1 MPCNYWLI
9 AFLMM
14 NTFVT
19 QASTLTFH
27 QALTL
32 AYRNNPTLQAQA
44 AIVEQAKGQVIQSG
58 LYPNPSLAIQAENI
72 GTPSTLESGYT
83 GTDATILI
91 EQPIPLGN
99 RLYYQRQAAKMEFF
113 AACLKLEATRS
124 SLYIDVGN
132 AYVDAFYAQYWTHA
146 SKRLVKL
153 NESVVSSI
161 KKRFEIGANS
171 EVDLRL
177 AEITLDEAIIV
188 FDRARRNE
196 LKTKIALANLV
207 GVPSLNKRVLIEK
220 GLSHQLDTWPSIKKR
235 ILTSN
240 LIKAQMALVRAMGSR
255 ITAAA
260 KQVWPD
266 LNLQLGF
273 RHYEL
278 NDQKAVVV
286 SASAPIPVFN
296 QNQGNVYSA
305 RAKRNETIK
314 DLHQLKL
321 NLETNLYGNFL
332 DGLQFKE
339 EVHKV
344 TTRML
349 PNAKK
354 AVELAREGF
363 EQGRYSY
370 LILNNAMLM
379 LNREEKHYTKAHT
392 DYHKAIIKIQGLLMS
407 DSAQEK

>member
-1 MPCNYWLI
+1 MCRNFWFI
-9 AFLMM
+9 VFLMISAL
-14 NTFVT
+14 VA

-27 QALTL
+27 RALIL
-32 AYRNNPTLQAQA
+32 AYQNNPTLQAQVA
-44 AIVEQAKGQVIQSG
+44 VVEQAKGQFIQSR
-58 LYPNPSLAIQAENI
+58 LYPNPSLAVDAANI
-72 GTPSTLESGYT
+72 GVPSTLESGYN
-83 GTDATILI
+83 GTETTISI

-99 RLYYQRQAAKMEFF
+99 RLYYQGEAAKMEYF
-113 AACLKLEATRS
+113 AASLKLEATRS

-132 AYVDAFYAQYWTHA
+132 AFVDAFYAQYWTKA
-146 SKRLVKL
+146 SKRLVQL
-153 NESVVSSI
+153 NELVVSSI
-161 KKRFEIGANS
+161 KKRLEIGANS

-177 AEITLDEAIIV
+177 AEIALDEAIIV
-188 FDRARRNE
+188 FDRARRDE
-196 LKTKIALANLV
+196 LKSKIALANLV
-207 GVPSLNKRVLIEK
+207 GVTSLSKCVLTEK

-240 LIKAQMALVRAMGSR
+240 LIKAQMALVKAMGSR
-255 ITAAA
+255 ITATA

-273 RHYEL
+273 RHFKL
-278 NDQKAVVV
+278 NDQKAAVV

-296 QNQGNVYSA
+296 RNQGNVYSA
-305 RAKRNETIK
+305 LAKRNESIK
-314 DLHQLKL
+314 ELHKIKL
-321 NLETNLYGNFL
+321 NLDTTLYAAFL

-339 EVHKV
+339 EVQKV

-349 PNAKK
+349 PNANK

-370 LILNNAMLM
+370 LILNNSMLM
-379 LNREEKHYTKAHT
+379 LNREEEHYTKAHA

-407 DSAQEK
+407 DKSQEK

>member
-1 MPCNYWLI
+1 MPCNYLLI

-14 NTFVT
+14 SSVVT

-83 GTDATILI
+83 GTDTTILI

-99 RLYYQRQAAKMEFF
+99 RLYYQKQAARMEFF

-132 AYVDAFYAQYWTHA
+132 AYVDAFYAQYWTQA
-146 SKRLVKL
+146 SKRLVNL
-153 NESVVSSI
+153 NELVVSSI
-161 KKRFEIGANS
+161 KKRLDIGANS

-177 AEITLDEAIIV
+177 AEISLDEAIIV

-196 LKTKIALANLV
+196 LKTKIALANLI
-207 GVPSLNKRVLIEK
+207 GVPSLSKRVLNEK

-235 ILTSN
+235 ILASN
-240 LIKAQMALVRAMGSR
+240 LIKAQMALVKAMGSR

-273 RHYEL
+273 RRYEL
-278 NDQKAVVV
+278 NDQKAAVV
-286 SASAPIPVFN
+286 SATAPIPVFN

-305 RAKRNETIK
+305 RAKQNETIK

-321 NLETNLYGNFL
+321 NLETTLYGTFL
-332 DGLQFKE
+332 DGLQSKE

-379 LNREEKHYTKAHT
+379 LNREEEHYTKAHAE
-392 DYHKAIIKIQGLLMS
+392 YHKAIIKIQGLLMS
-407 DSAQEK
+407 DNSQEK

>member
-1 MPCNYWLI
+1 MPCNYLLI
-9 AFLMM
+9 VFLMM
-14 NTFVT
+14 CSLVT

-32 AYRNNPTLQAQA
+32 AYQNNPALQAQA
-44 AIVEQAKGQVIQSG
+44 ALVEQAKGQFIQSG

-99 RLYYQRQAAKMEFF
+99 RLYYQKQAAKMDFF

-132 AYVDAFYAQYWTHA
+132 AYVDAFYAQYWTLA
-146 SKRLVKL
+146 SKRLVNLNKL
-153 NESVVSSI
+153 VVSSI
-161 KKRFEIGANS
+161 KKRLEIGANS

-188 FDRARRNE
+188 FDRARRDE
-196 LKTKIALANLV
+196 LKTKTALANLI
-207 GVPSLNKRVLIEK
+207 GVPNLSIRVLIEK

-273 RHYEL
+273 RRYEL
-278 NDQKAVVV
+278 NNQKAVVV
-286 SASAPIPVFN
+286 SATAPIPFFN

-321 NLETNLYGNFL
+321 NLETNLYGAFL

-339 EVHKV
+339 EVQKV

-349 PNAKK
+349 PNANK

-379 LNREEKHYTKAHT
+379 LNREEEHYTKAHA
-392 DYHKAIIKIQGLLMS
+392 DYHKEIIKIQGLLMS
-407 DSAQEK
+407 DNSQEK